1 MLNPQLSLTSTP
13 PATHAA
19 SAAKLVAN
27 GQSSSLGNLGENGFA
42 AVMRQQADQRLS
54 ALRQS
59 DQQALAARVSA
70 AARSQTQALSAM
82 VSSSSAAPA
91 ARAHAGLADDGPR
104 RPTNGLAPSAAA
116 APPAHHY
123 TPPPEGTEP
132 RPPSES
138 ASAHREG
145 GSAADSAPP
154 VNSRT
159 AANSV
164 NPDQPADASHTGD
177 PHSAGGGSGN
187 AAPKLAS
194 RRRRANDA
202 LLAQAG
208 SAAVAPAAAQLNASL
223 TAEAA
228 SSAEALDDEGLGRC
242 ASDALG
248 GATAVDLNTHSLAS
262 LTSHQAA
269 AAAAA
274 AVLANPAATA
284 AAAEISTRSPAD
296 STLALAL
303 SPPGN
308 PAMPDASALRSPR
321 QRGEAG
327 LGELGGLGQRRP
339 GDRSSDL
346 APANGP
352 AIRTVEATGLSP
364 RDLAAAASLRE
375 PAAAASTATA
385 ASTGAADAA
394 VRGAHRPHAPIDDG
408 AVASAEPASVSALAG
423 LAGRDRSSVD
433 TPEASERATA
443 LRGKRGKPGAA
454 GDTDDA
460 STMRTTPGALHTA
473 QAADSRSGTDRLGRP
488 ASPADNSVAARE
500 ARAAQAAIAT
510 SAAEAQAGSALQTRL
525 DARSEAGQTRS
536 AEPGT
541 AAPDSRTLAAVAA
554 AAARHAG
561 GPEGVLG
568 LAAARSASAPAG
580 ATDATVAKL
589 DFKAALADQLQAHV
603 APAAQDLAAGNLA
616 GAPAPV
622 TIRVAPAGSDITLA
636 TPVTSPL
643 FAQSLG
649 AQVSLLAKDG
659 VQTAVLQLNPAEMG
673 PITVQIVMDGSAA
686 RVEFQAAQADTRAL
700 IETSLPAL
708 AGALQDA
715 GLTLAGGG
723 VFEQPSGRQPPQA
736 EPDTSHR
743 QRGDSGRDKLD
754 SHRSASSTSSTSST
768 SSSTSPIAGLRNTP
782 ARGLVDLLA

>member
-159 AANSV
+159 AANSA

-177 PHSAGGGSGN
+177 PHSAGGDGGN

-194 RRRRANDA
+194 RRRANDA

-248 GATAVDLNTHSLAS
+248 GATAVDLNTHPLAS
-262 LTSHQAA
+262 STSHQAA

-308 PAMPDASALRSPR
+308 PATPDASALRSPR
-321 QRGEAG
+321 QRGDAD
-327 LGELGGLGQRRP
+327 LGEVGGLGQRRP

-364 RDLAAAASLRE
+364 RE

-488 ASPADNSVAARE
+488 ASPADNSVSARE

-622 TIRVAPAGSDITLA
+622 TVRVAPAGSDITLA

-754 SHRSASSTSSTSST
+754 SHRSASSTSSTS
-768 SSSTSPIAGLRNTP
+768 PIAGLRNTP

>member
-159 AANSV
+159 AANSA

-194 RRRRANDA
+194 RRRANDA

-248 GATAVDLNTHSLAS
+248 GATAVDLNTHPLAS
-262 LTSHQAA
+262 STSHQAA

-308 PAMPDASALRSPR
+308 PATPDASALRSPR
-321 QRGEAG
+321 QRGDAG

-364 RDLAAAASLRE
+364 RDLAAAAS
-375 PAAAASTATA
+375 TATA

-394 VRGAHRPHAPIDDG
+394 VREAPRPHAPIDDG

-622 TIRVAPAGSDITLA
+622 TVRVAPAGSDITLA

-754 SHRSASSTSSTSST
+754 SHRSASSTSSTS
-768 SSSTSPIAGLRNTP
+768 PIAGLRNTP

>member
-159 AANSV
+159 AANSA

-194 RRRRANDA
+194 RRRANDA

-248 GATAVDLNTHSLAS
+248 GATAVDLNTNPLAS
-262 LTSHQAA
+262 ATSPQA

-303 SPPGN
+303 SPPGD
-308 PAMPDASALRSPR
+308 PATPDASALRSPR
-321 QRGEAG
+321 QRGDAG

-364 RDLAAAASLRE
+364 RDL
-375 PAAAASTATA
+375 AAAASTATA

-622 TIRVAPAGSDITLA
+622 TVRVAPAGSDITLA

-754 SHRSASSTSSTSST
+754 SHRSASSTSSTS
-768 SSSTSPIAGLRNTP
+768 PIAGLRNTP

>member
-159 AANSV
+159 AANSA

-177 PHSAGGGSGN
+177 PHSAGGGGGN

-194 RRRRANDA
+194 RRRANDA

-248 GATAVDLNTHSLAS
+248 GATAVDLNTNPQAS

-308 PAMPDASALRSPR
+308 PATPDASALRSPR
-321 QRGEAG
+321 QRGDAD
-327 LGELGGLGQRRP
+327 LGEVGGLGQRRP

-364 RDLAAAASLRE
+364 RDL
-375 PAAAASTATA
+375 AAAASTATA

-460 STMRTTPGALHTA
+460 STMGTTPGALHTA

-488 ASPADNSVAARE
+488 ASPADNPVAARE

-622 TIRVAPAGSDITLA
+622 TVRVAPAGSDITLA

-754 SHRSASSTSSTSST
+754 SHRSASSTSSTS
-768 SSSTSPIAGLRNTP
+768 PIAGLRNTP

>member
-1 MLNPQLSLTSTP
+1 M
-13 PATHAA
+13 
-19 SAAKLVAN
+19 
-27 GQSSSLGNLGENGFA
+27 
-42 AVMRQQADQRLS
+42 
-54 ALRQS
+54 
-59 DQQALAARVSA
+59 
-70 AARSQTQALSAM
+70 
-82 VSSSSAAPA
+82 
-91 ARAHAGLADDGPR
+91 
-104 RPTNGLAPSAAA
+104 
-116 APPAHHY
+116 
-123 TPPPEGTEP
+123 
-132 RPPSES
+132 
-138 ASAHREG
+138 
-145 GSAADSAPP
+145 
-154 VNSRT
+154 
-159 AANSV
+159 
-164 NPDQPADASHTGD
+164 
-177 PHSAGGGSGN
+177 
-187 AAPKLAS
+187 
-194 RRRRANDA
+194 
-202 LLAQAG
+202 
-208 SAAVAPAAAQLNASL
+208 NASL

-303 SPPGN
+303 ALSPPGN

-321 QRGEAG
+321 QRGDAD
-327 LGELGGLGQRRP
+327 LGEVGGLGQRRP

-488 ASPADNSVAARE
+488 ASPADHPVAARE

-622 TIRVAPAGSDITLA
+622 TVRVAPAGSDITLA

-754 SHRSASSTSSTSST
+754 SHRSASSTSSTS
-768 SSSTSPIAGLRNTP
+768 PIAGLRNTP

>member
-27 GQSSSLGNLGENGFA
+27 GQNSSLGNLGENGFA

-159 AANSV
+159 AANSA

-194 RRRRANDA
+194 RRRANDA

-208 SAAVAPAAAQLNASL
+208 SAAVAPASAQLNASL

-248 GATAVDLNTHSLAS
+248 GATAVDLNTHPLAS
-262 LTSHQAA
+262 STSHQ
-269 AAAAA
+269 AAAA

-284 AAAEISTRSPAD
+284 AAAEISTRSPAN

-308 PAMPDASALRSPR
+308 PATPDASALRSPR
-321 QRGEAG
+321 QRGDAG

-364 RDLAAAASLRE
+364 RDL
-375 PAAAASTATA
+375 AAAASTATA

-622 TIRVAPAGSDITLA
+622 TVRVAPAGSDITLA

-754 SHRSASSTSSTSST
+754 NLDSRRR
-768 SSSTSPIAGLRNTP
+768 SSTSPIAGLRNTP

>member
-1 MLNPQLSLTSTP
+1 M
-13 PATHAA
+13 
-19 SAAKLVAN
+19 
-27 GQSSSLGNLGENGFA
+27 G
-42 AVMRQQADQRLS
+42 
-54 ALRQS
+54 
-59 DQQALAARVSA
+59 
-70 AARSQTQALSAM
+70 
-82 VSSSSAAPA
+82 
-91 ARAHAGLADDGPR
+91 
-104 RPTNGLAPSAAA
+104 
-116 APPAHHY
+116 
-123 TPPPEGTEP
+123 
-132 RPPSES
+132 
-138 ASAHREG
+138 
-145 GSAADSAPP
+145 
-154 VNSRT
+154 
-159 AANSV
+159 
-164 NPDQPADASHTGD
+164 
-177 PHSAGGGSGN
+177 
-187 AAPKLAS
+187 
-194 RRRRANDA
+194 
-202 LLAQAG
+202 
-208 SAAVAPAAAQLNASL
+208 
-223 TAEAA
+223 
-228 SSAEALDDEGLGRC
+228 
-242 ASDALG
+242 
-248 GATAVDLNTHSLAS
+248 
-262 LTSHQAA
+262 
-269 AAAAA
+269 
-274 AVLANPAATA
+274 
-284 AAAEISTRSPAD
+284 
-296 STLALAL
+296 
-303 SPPGN
+303 
-308 PAMPDASALRSPR
+308 
-321 QRGEAG
+321 
-327 LGELGGLGQRRP
+327 
-339 GDRSSDL
+339 
-346 APANGP
+346 
-352 AIRTVEATGLSP
+352 
-364 RDLAAAASLRE
+364 
-375 PAAAASTATA
+375 
-385 ASTGAADAA
+385 
-394 VRGAHRPHAPIDDG
+394 
-408 AVASAEPASVSALAG
+408 
-423 LAGRDRSSVD
+423 
-433 TPEASERATA
+433 
-443 LRGKRGKPGAA
+443 
-454 GDTDDA
+454 
-460 STMRTTPGALHTA
+460 TTPGALHTA

-488 ASPADNSVAARE
+488 ASPADNPVAARE

-622 TIRVAPAGSDITLA
+622 TVRVAPAGSDITLA

-754 SHRSASSTSSTSST
+754 SHRSASSTSSTS
-768 SSSTSPIAGLRNTP
+768 PIAGLRNTP